1 MDAADAVVL
10 AASATKLGPE
20 AAGRVVVS
28 GSHGGAYVAYLVA
41 EAAARAAILNDAGVG
56 RDDAGIVGL
65 ERCAAI
71 GMAAAT
77 VAHDS
82 ARIGDAEDSI
92 RRGVISHA
100 NLLARS
106 LGCVPGT
113 PCREAAGRL
122 SRAPV
127 PSQRMPA
134 YEEARHV
141 VGETSDGRRI
151 VCLDSVSLVRP
162 DDAEGIVVTGS
173 HGALVGGRT
182 ENALGVD
189 ALAALFNDAGIG
201 AAGVG
206 RLPAL
211 DERGIAAAAVACDSA
226 RIGDGRSTYIDGV
239 LSRVNRTAEA
249 AGARPGMA
257 ARRFVGLLGGASDA

>member
-10 AASATKLGPE
+10 AATATKLGPE

-41 EAAARAAILNDAGVG
+41 AAAARAAILNDAGVG
-56 RDDAGIVGL
+56 RDDAGIAGL
-65 ERCAAI
+65 GRCAAI

-77 VAHDS
+77 VGHDS

-100 NLLARS
+100 NDLARS
-106 LGCVPGT
+106 LGCVPGM
-113 PCREAAGRL
+113 PCRQAAARL
-122 SRAPV
+122 SRAPL
-127 PSQRMPA
+127 PSERMPA
-134 YEEARHV
+134 HEEARHL
-141 VGETSDGRRI
+141 VGAADGRRI
-151 VCLDSVSLVRP
+151 VCLDSASLVRP
-162 DDAEGIVVTGS
+162 DDAGQIVVTGS
-173 HGALVGGRT
+173 HAALVGGRP
-182 ENALGVD
+182 ENALRVD

-211 DERGIAAAAVACDSA
+211 DERGIAAAAVAADSA
-226 RIGDGRSTYIDGV
+226 RIGDGKSTYFDGIV
-239 LSRVNRTAEA
+239 SRVNRTAER

-257 ARRFVGLLGGASDA
+257 ARRFVALFGGAKAA